1 MLEQKEKVCK
11 VCKAADN
18 RGLPSRSA
26 EHGSVQSAN
35 SPMSQDKN
43 LGSKFKH
50 ATARTLSRRGRHI
63 SGKSAGLVLY
73 KSFQSTSS

>member
-1 MLEQKEKVCK
+1 MVIKRGCKCWEQKEKVCK

-50 ATARTLSRRGRHI
+50 ATAKEPQPQLKRGKHI
-63 SGKSAGLVLY
+63 
-73 KSFQSTSS
+73 